1 MNEFLLL
8 EKMKKIIL
16 GIVILVVFL
25 SYGQEV
31 AVTHQETNWLSG
43 IFDFFLKIKNG
54 LMLLLFSIC
63 AAFLYVLGWFFGLN
77 YKEISVY
84 FNLYFQTI
92 VPIVI
97 GVYFVGKYFI
107 NKRLNVFSLLTIVML
122 VGNIY
127 LLLWVYKRYP
137 IVKINYSFNKCVAD
151 LQWLAKYFKTQYV
164 DVNIYIFVVGFI
176 LNIALYLLFYRL
188 SNYLKK

>member
-107 NKRLNVFSLLTIVML
+107 NKRLNIFSLLTIVML

>member
-1 MNEFLLL
+1 
-8 EKMKKIIL
+8 MKKIIL

-25 SYGQEV
+25 AYGQEV
-31 AVTHQETNWLSG
+31 AVTHQETNCLSG

-63 AAFLYVLGWFFGLN
+63 AAFLYVLGWFLGLN

-107 NKRLNVFSLLTIVML
+107 NKRLNIFSLLTIVML

>member
-1 MNEFLLL
+1 
-8 EKMKKIIL
+8 MKKIIL

-107 NKRLNVFSLLTIVML
+107 NKRLNIFSLLTIVML

-137 IVKINYSFNKCVAD
+137 IVKINYSFDKCVAD

>member
-63 AAFLYVLGWFFGLN
+63 AAFLYVLGWFLGLN

-151 LQWLAKYFKTQYV
+151 LQWLAKYIKTQYV

>member
-107 NKRLNVFSLLTIVML
+107 NKRLNIFSLLTIVML

-137 IVKINYSFNKCVAD
+137 IVKINYSFDKCVAD

>member
-16 GIVILVVFL
+16 GIVILVMFL

-107 NKRLNVFSLLTIVML
+107 NKRLNIFSLLTIVML

>member
-25 SYGQEV
+25 SYGQEL

-63 AAFLYVLGWFFGLN
+63 AAFLYVLGWFLGLN

>member
-1 MNEFLLL
+1 
-8 EKMKKIIL
+8 MKKIIL

-63 AAFLYVLGWFFGLN
+63 AAFLYVLSWFLGLN

>member
-25 SYGQEV
+25 SYGQEL

-63 AAFLYVLGWFFGLN
+63 AAFLYVLGWFLGLN

-107 NKRLNVFSLLTIVML
+107 NKRLNIFSLLTIVML

-127 LLLWVYKRYP
+127 LLLWVHKRYP

>member
-107 NKRLNVFSLLTIVML
+107 NKKLNIFSLLTIVML

>member
-16 GIVILVVFL
+16 GIVILVMFL

-63 AAFLYVLGWFFGLN
+63 AAFLYVLGWFLGLN

-107 NKRLNVFSLLTIVML
+107 NKRLNIFSLLTIVML

>member
-25 SYGQEV
+25 SYGQEL

-63 AAFLYVLGWFFGLN
+63 AAFLYVLGWFLGLN

-107 NKRLNVFSLLTIVML
+107 NKRLNIFSLLTIVML

>member
-63 AAFLYVLGWFFGLN
+63 AAFLYVLGWFLGLN

>member
-63 AAFLYVLGWFFGLN
+63 AAFLYVLGWFLGLN

-97 GVYFVGKYFI
+97 GVYFLVKYFI
-107 NKRLNVFSLLTIVML
+107 NKRLNIFSLLTIVML

>member
-63 AAFLYVLGWFFGLN
+63 AAFLYVLGWFLGLN

-107 NKRLNVFSLLTIVML
+107 NKRLNIFSLLTIVML